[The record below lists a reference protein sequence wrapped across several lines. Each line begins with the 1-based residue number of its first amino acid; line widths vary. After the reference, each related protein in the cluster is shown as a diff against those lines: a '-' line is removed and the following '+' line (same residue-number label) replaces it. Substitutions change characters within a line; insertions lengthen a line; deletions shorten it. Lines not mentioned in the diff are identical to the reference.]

1 MSRPPAP
8 PPQHHPSN
16 SSDDSAMAMTETQNL
31 PHFPPPPHFGD
42 PYRRLPQPVQLPP
55 LSIPRDPVRP
65 DIPPFLSP
73 SQRSLPSI
81 HTLPTTTAARPEPR
95 TQTRSAAPVEKLLLS
110 NPYSPPRSDPPY
122 SPPRHQPVHQ
132 PYSHQ
137 HYGRQPSPRTIPDN
151 KPLPRDPISRYPPEP
166 SRHIHPEPSY
176 LPPANPPPP
185 SRQHQPYQ
193 ALPSPSYTSSYSS
206 SNTSY
211 RASIDS
217 HRSPVPSSYGPPVS
231 FPEPAAPV
239 PVQRHPPP
247 PPPPSAIANPAPGI
261 TSNAPFRGPSL
272 DKTQYEYKL
281 IVRQQ
286 PVAARACGFGERD
299 RRVID
304 PPPIIQ
310 LLVTDPKTG
319 QSDPDE
325 LRYSLNV
332 VRCTLWNADGTSEE
346 TALVQPDRRTT
357 RRLMGQLVASPSV
370 AKDEHD
376 VEGCFFCFPDLSCRT
391 HGRYRLRF
399 VLMRIDPMNL
409 HVGGLMPILTEVL
422 SDVFHVYT
430 AKDFP
435 GMRPSSALTRALKL
449 QGCNIQVKKG
459 NEKALARRRVSN
471 ISEEEQDDDESN
483 AGRKRRRE

>member
-1 MSRPPAP
+1 
-8 PPQHHPSN
+8 
-16 SSDDSAMAMTETQNL
+16 MAMTETQNL

-272 DKTQYEYKL
+272 DKTYVSL
-281 IVRQQ
+281 R
-286 PVAARACGFGERD
+286 
-299 RRVID
+299 
-304 PPPIIQ
+304 
-310 LLVTDPKTG
+310 LLAWP
-319 QSDPDE
+319 
-325 LRYSLNV
+325 
-332 VRCTLWNADGTSEE
+332 
-346 TALVQPDRRTT
+346 
-357 RRLMGQLVASPSV
+357 
-370 AKDEHD
+370 
-376 VEGCFFCFPDLSCRT
+376 
-391 HGRYRLRF
+391 
-399 VLMRIDPMNL
+399 
-409 HVGGLMPILTEVL
+409 
-422 SDVFHVYT
+422 
-430 AKDFP
+430 
-435 GMRPSSALTRALKL
+435 
-449 QGCNIQVKKG
+449 
-459 NEKALARRRVSN
+459 
-471 ISEEEQDDDESN
+471 
-483 AGRKRRRE
+483 